1 MVSSHLDRIQEL
13 IADIDGVLRQPSPR
27 LPWMGETAKD
37 SRRVLERTRSYLVE
51 LRQQIAANDF
61 MAQTAIAPPAT
72 NIKPVQSSPTPQ
84 NTPDPVAI
92 EQVLQSVVQDM
103 MGLRANLM
111 QPLQADLEALQRER
125 NTLVKE
131 IRQLDAQRQQQH
143 TLAQQ
148 SAYQQ
153 QIISEFLQ
161 VLMGRVHESLTQQ
174 VSQTL
179 NNIEHQ
185 LLNYESVA
193 GYQSP
198 ALEGAGEPEPLPYIP
213 VWDPSAAYRQVS
225 APPLHPR
232 QRLEQMQALQQKSDE
247 LLMTLDSTISVVF
260 EALLRNVHGY
270 EESLSTGLE
279 KMHSLGQQGETMF
292 THLVNHLALKLGQEA
307 AGFLQSPPPV
317 ANLEPASG
325 EIPSPTASQAKLP
338 ASEAKK
344 KRELSPPPAQAKATE
359 AQAQTKAKRRS
370 AESAATPAQKASK
383 SGQDQNAV
391 RGSQGSVERESPVEF
406 EPAALSAM
414 EPAPNVPDNQAVI
427 EELLMDL
434 EVGSANSAQSL
445 AADTSLTGQ
454 DVLSPATAIDSE
466 ATETEQEDFDAWLDL
481 LGAEWQEESAA
492 PTAETSPT
500 EAGLSPGEDPVGME
514 QQLNNL
520 YDNLFGVDEE
530 AVPAQPAA
538 PAPAESAGLA
548 LFEEA
553 LFEGFTEPAE
563 GNIETS
569 LPAQATEPAAQ
580 SLEEFL
586 FFEEEPAADQ
596 SPQNLEDLFEEKPA
610 EIDLNPSQVVAE
622 PASVTE
628 VVASRADN
636 LEVQETPSNLFPEPA
651 APSPTKQPTET
662 TPRKA
667 KKEPAPQT
675 TQESD
680 ALSLFDDWATD
691 NYIPASPD
699 ENLLPTSI
707 EEEDPDRAL
716 AVKITTLQQLQ
727 NDLSSLEGFDDF
739 SAEALNVSADLDV
752 AVNERTHEKPGLPL
766 EPTPTPPERLPQ
778 QNWENTT
785 LGQWTEEIEISQAPA
800 SPSSP
805 NLGASPDELSVADLA
820 ATPEEQALLASVDDW
835 FAELAGESEA
845 VPADWVDSNPPLPP
859 TDTPNMTLE
868 EAFASMSSATASSAP
883 QDLFESADS
892 TPKAIS
898 RRCAAEDAG
907 SSTLDDLFA
916 SLTEEPPAPV
926 EGEARDLFESQ
937 NWNPDTTGTVSPDDM
952 GTSTLDDLFASLN
965 EDFPVSPESGV
976 TETAAVKG
984 EKMGTTLDNL
994 LTSVNEDIPVPR
1006 ESEKPRPVGSL
1017 TDMLA
1022 DEALPPVEPDAPD
1035 SSREKKKDLEA
1046 ANLLEVYES
1055 ATSEPAGVGENR
1067 FSQTQEVTQTVAKA
1081 QPPAIVVEEEPGEK
1095 IWYLGIDF
1103 GTTGLSAALLNR
1115 QSCEV
1120 YPVYWMA
1127 TEPAESGVPVE
1138 RWFRLPTTV
1147 SRPEMSA
1154 EWARA
1159 TENSTGMQLDHFKP
1173 YLRLGMTGTKI
1184 DRDALTHSALPWEPV
1199 LQWSAGEKIPLSW
1212 LQQALAALLATLNPL
1227 QNHLETGLLTGAA
1240 GLESATFHSALTQL
1254 AGVFLNQPAQWPD
1267 SYSFNLRE
1275 AVLGAGLV
1283 RRAEQIVVVEDAIG
1297 AVLSVVRGAAGE
1309 TLSVPSSVS
1318 QKLDLFN
1325 ADSLGETLILSA
1337 GAVTSELAL
1346 VNLPANLQDLTYSD
1360 FNFLSC
1366 PYAGDAIDQ
1375 DIICQLLLKGER
1387 TGKTAFISALQ
1398 DLPQAGQPD
1407 LHKRYQL
1414 QQLLH
1419 GSAEGE
1425 ALLDAAK
1432 HLKVILQHQDRFT
1445 LQLGN
1450 QRWTCTRKELESRVF
1465 VPFVQRLNR
1474 ELNVLLS
1481 QTGIQPVAIDQAI
1494 CTGATASLPAIAR
1507 WLRQKLPN
1515 ATIIQD
1521 TYQDH
1526 RPPACSR
1533 IACGLAALPLHPQV
1547 FDIHRQQYSD
1557 FFLLREL
1564 LSAFPNH
1571 ACNVA
1576 EIVRLLERRGI
1587 NTRACQARIFTIL
1600 EGALPAGLLPSEI
1613 DAVLLSQECRQDPD
1627 FLGLNA
1633 APLFYKEDNQTYRPN
1648 PQQFQRLRTYFNQLV
1663 AGTYQQLEE
1672 PFTVDLGQRFQKSA
1686 SLLDVSAQDW

>member
-13 IADIDGVLRQPSPR
+13 IADIDGVLRQPSSR

-37 SRRVLERTRSYLVE
+37 SRRVLERTRSYLLE

-72 NIKPVQSSPTPQ
+72 NIQPVQSSPTPQ
-84 NTPDPVAI
+84 STSDPVSI
-92 EQVLQSVVQDM
+92 EQALQAVVQDM

-111 QPLQADLEALQRER
+111 QPLQADVEALQRER
-125 NTLVKE
+125 NTLLKE

-193 GYQSP
+193 GYQNP
-198 ALEGAGEPEPLPYIP
+198 ALEGAGEPEPRPYIP

-225 APPLHPR
+225 AAPLHPR

-279 KMHSLGQQGETMF
+279 KMHNLGQQGETMF

-307 AGFLQSPPPV
+307 AGFLQSPTPV

-370 AESAATPAQKASK
+370 VESTATPAQKGGK
-383 SGQDQNAV
+383 SGQDQNPAG
-391 RGSQGSVERESPVEF
+391 GSQGSVERESPVEL
-406 EPAALSAM
+406 ESAALSFV
-414 EPAPNVPDNQAVI
+414 EPAPSVPDNQAVI

-434 EVGSANSAQSL
+434 EVGSANSTQSL
-445 AADTSLTGQ
+445 DALLPT
-454 DVLSPATAIDSE
+454 TAINSE
-466 ATETEQEDFDAWLDL
+466 ATETEQEDFDAWVDL
-481 LGAEWQEESAA
+481 LGAEWQQETAA
-492 PTAETSPT
+492 PTPETSPT
-500 EAGLSPGEDPVGME
+500 EAGLTAGEVSAGME
-514 QQLNNL
+514 QQLNDL

-530 AVPAQPAA
+530 AVPAQSAEAA
-538 PAPAESAGLA
+538 PAPSESAGLN

-553 LFEGFTEPAE
+553 LFEGFTETAE
-563 GNIETS
+563 GSIETS

-586 FFEEEPAADQ
+586 FFEDEPAADQ
-596 SPQNLEDLFEEKPA
+596 SPENLEDLFEEKPA
-610 EIDLNPSQVVAE
+610 EVNLNTSQVVAGS
-622 PASVTE
+622 ASVTE
-628 VVASRADN
+628 VAANGADN
-636 LEVQETPSNLFPEPA
+636 SDVKETPSDLFPEPA
-651 APSPTKQPTET
+651 APLAAKQPPDT

-667 KKEPAPQT
+667 KKEPAAQT
-675 TQESD
+675 SDEPD
-680 ALSLFDDWATD
+680 ALSLFDDWAAD
-691 NYIPASPD
+691 SYIPASPD

-707 EEEDPDRAL
+707 EEEDPDRDL

-727 NDLSSLEGFDDF
+727 NDLFSLEGFDDF
-739 SAEALNVSADLDV
+739 SAEALDVPADLDV
-752 AVNERTHEKPGLPL
+752 AVNERTSEKAGSPL

-778 QNWENTT
+778 QNWESTT
-785 LGQWTEEIEISQAPA
+785 LGQWAEEIEVSQAPA
-800 SPSSP
+800 PTSSP
-805 NLGASPDELSVADLA
+805 NLGASPDELSVSDLA
-820 ATPEEQALLASVDDW
+820 ATPEEEALLASVDDW

-845 VPADWVDSNPPLPP
+845 LPADWPNSNPPLAPRN
-859 TDTPNMTLE
+859 TPNMTLE
-868 EAFASMSSATASSAP
+868 EAFASMSSATASPAP
-883 QDLFESADS
+883 QDLFESTDS

-898 RRCAAEDAG
+898 SAASAEDAG

-916 SLTEEPPAPV
+916 SMTEEPSAPV
-926 EGEARDLFESQ
+926 QGEAPDLFEPQ
-937 NWNPDTTGTVSPDDM
+937 NWNPAPTGTVSPDDM
-952 GTSTLDDLFASLN
+952 GTSTLDDLFASLS
-965 EDFPVSPESGV
+965 EDFPVSSEPSV
-976 TETAAVKG
+976 TETEAFPTQDLG
-984 EKMGTTLDNL
+984 TTTLDNL
-994 LTSVNEDIPVPR
+994 LTSPSEDFPPSR

-1022 DEALPPVEPDAPD
+1022 DEALPPVEPAPPD
-1035 SSREKKKDLEA
+1035 SSSEKKKDLKP
-1046 ANLLEVYES
+1046 ANLLQVFEF
-1055 ATSEPAGVGENR
+1055 APPEPAGIAENR
-1067 FSQTQEVTQTVAKA
+1067 LAETQEVIQPVAKA
-1081 QPPAIVVEEEPGEK
+1081 QPPAIVLEEEPGEK

-1103 GTTGLSAALLNR
+1103 GSTGLSAALLNR

-1138 RWFRLPTTV
+1138 RLFRLSTAV
-1147 SRPEMSA
+1147 SRPDMSA
-1154 EWARA
+1154 EWAVA
-1159 TENSTGMQLDHFKP
+1159 TENSTGMQLEDFKP
-1173 YLRLGMTGTKI
+1173 FLKLGMTGTKI
-1184 DRDALTHSALPWEPV
+1184 DQDALSHSALPWEPV
-1199 LQWSAGEKIPLSW
+1199 LQWSAGEEIPLSW

-1227 QNHLETGLLTGAA
+1227 KNPPETGLLTGAA
-1240 GLESATFHSALTQL
+1240 GLESATFQSALTQL

-1283 RRAEQIVVVEDAIG
+1283 RRAEQVVVVEDAI
-1297 AVLSVVRGAAGE
+1297 ATVLSVVRGAAGE

-1375 DIICQLLLKGER
+1375 DIICQLLLKSEPR
-1387 TGKTAFISALQ
+1387 GKTAFTFPALQ

-1419 GSAEGE
+1419 GSAEGK
-1425 ALLDAAK
+1425 ALLEAAK
-1432 HLKVILQHQDRFT
+1432 HLKVILQHQDRFN
-1445 LQLGN
+1445 LELGN

-1521 TYQDH
+1521 TYQDR

-1564 LSAFPNH
+1564 LSAFPNS

-1613 DAVLLSQECRQDPD
+1613 DAVLLNEECRQDPD